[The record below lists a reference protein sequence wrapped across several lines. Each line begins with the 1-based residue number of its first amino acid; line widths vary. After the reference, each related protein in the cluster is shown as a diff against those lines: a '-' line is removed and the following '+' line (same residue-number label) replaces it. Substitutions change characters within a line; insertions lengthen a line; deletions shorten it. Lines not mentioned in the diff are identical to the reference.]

1 MSEVSSKNMGA
12 NDPTAYSLDPSKSQ
26 YRTSHHHVLL
36 NPIKSNSGLKNLRKM
51 DRATI
56 LEEIEKNKIE
66 EIRNNLSNNKQF
78 RKAKPYPV
86 AANFSN
92 KNSQNGVINLKNMQ
106 KIINSSIV
114 NHSSSTA
121 AEESLNLK
129 LAKGQRERN
138 LNGISRIGGL
148 ATLAMEN

>member
-1 MSEVSSKNMGA
+1 
-12 NDPTAYSLDPSKSQ
+12 
-26 YRTSHHHVLL
+26 
-36 NPIKSNSGLKNLRKM
+36 M

-78 RKAKPYPV
+78 RKPKPYPV
-86 AANFSN
+86 AADFSK
-92 KNSQNGVINLKNMQ
+92 KNSENGGMSLKNMQ
-106 KIINSSIV
+106 KIITSSVV

-129 LAKGQRERN
+129 LAIAQRERN
-138 LNGISRIGGL
+138 LNGISRKGGL
-148 ATLAMEN
+148 ASTFAMENQGTNGGVTTMMSSCQIS